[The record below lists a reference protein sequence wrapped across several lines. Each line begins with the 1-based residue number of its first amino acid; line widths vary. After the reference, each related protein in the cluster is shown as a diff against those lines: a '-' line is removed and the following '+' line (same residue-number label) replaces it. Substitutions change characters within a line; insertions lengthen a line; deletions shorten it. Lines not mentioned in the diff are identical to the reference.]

1 MSSSVCS
8 GVNCPPLLQDVKD
21 SSQSNLE
28 NGMVEALM
36 CCCGM
41 SFTEI
46 AFSQQDRSEEPQAE
60 TAVVHSSSRGVLQE
74 GPAGQDLGVLKLAF
88 QVYLENCQKI
98 PGLVVSGLL
107 PEKLMP
113 VSALR

>member
-1 MSSSVCS
+1 M
-8 GVNCPPLLQDVKD
+8 
-21 SSQSNLE
+21 NLAPWDPGRE
-28 NGMVEALM
+28 FWAMD
-36 CCCGM
+36 C
-41 SFTEI
+41 
-46 AFSQQDRSEEPQAE
+46 QRSEEPQAE